1 MRTQKEKD
9 MAKVTKIIDDIDGTD
24 ATDTLEFSWGGDNY
38 TIDLSDEN
46 ADEFR
51 RLMARYVPFAT
62 KVRHEVKPL
71 GKRTIPMRTTAELND
86 IRAWAREAGFEVS
99 SVGRIREEIITAY
112 ENRDLH
118 QETTDEERTEEARIV
133 ARVVGSA

>member
-1 MRTQKEKD
+1 

-51 RLMARYVPFAT
+51 RLMARYVSHAT
-62 KVRHEVKPL
+62 KVRHEV
-71 GKRTIPMRTTAELND
+71 KRTIPMRTTAELNE
-86 IRAWAREAGFEVS
+86 IRAWARKAGYEVS

-112 ENRDLH
+112 ENRDLD
-118 QETTDEERTEEARIV
+118 QETTDEESTEEARIV
-133 ARVVGSA
+133 ARVASLGVAE

>member
-1 MRTQKEKD
+1 

-51 RLMARYVPFAT
+51 RLMARYVPYAT
-62 KVRHEVKPL
+62 KVRHEVKAF
-71 GKRTIPMRTTAELND
+71 GKRSVPTRTTSELNE
-86 IRAWAREAGFEVS
+86 IRAWARKAGHEVS
-99 SVGRIREEIITAY
+99 SVGRIREDIIAAF
-112 ENRDLH
+112 ENRDLD